1 MAIIGKIRQ
10 RTGLLLGTICVAL
23 VMFILMDY
31 FQNKGR
37 GGESKSVGK
46 IGGSSIDAQDFSQK
60 VDDYVNRIKLINP
73 NLPLNDE
80 TNSAIRDE
88 VWNNLVVDR
97 LLKRNL
103 DKMGVNVSDEEIA
116 DGLKGQEPH
125 PLAQRIFVDPQTQ
138 QYDRNIVTQVI
149 SKLDEQD
156 EQTKKTVQ
164 MVETIIDEDR
174 LKTKYASLISKGF
187 NIPTFYLN
195 EGIKANASS
204 AKGTVYALPYS
215 SIADKDVKV
224 SDDEILKYME
234 AHKSKFERKEE
245 TRNIEYISFNVVP
258 TKSDSIIALGNITT
272 KYNEFVAATANDT
285 VFRKRFTTRK
295 LDDAYYTAQDFQPKQ
310 GDNTPPRQN
319 VEQLFALPAG
329 TITAPYIE
337 SGNYVVTKILGKRML
352 SDSVRASHILLKI
365 EGNTKADYDKVNAKA
380 DSLLALAKSG
390 KIPFPQLAFDN
401 SSDEGSKQQGGNL
414 GFFPRGAMVKPF
426 NDKVFFEMNLGEF
439 AKVESNFGIHIIWL
453 TGINPTT
460 PAIKFADVVVEINAS
475 KETNDAVYKKA
486 NDFYLK
492 STTSADFTKNTKK
505 MSVLKANELKA
516 NDVKIPS
523 VTEGREI
530 IRWAFEQKKT
540 GEVYFIDKSDQIIVA
555 HLVSINPK
563 GMPKVEDVKA
573 SVESLVKDQKKG
585 EMLVDKLNK
594 AGANLEGIAGI
605 IKKDSVDFQF
615 SNDNFQDFGREPKLA
630 GLGMA
635 TKAGAKSKAIAG
647 ERNAFI
653 VKIDTQTPADTKSMP
668 LDFVRM
674 QMMYGYSQKFQ
685 FQNIIESIKKG
696 ANIKDERHTI
706 F

>member
-37 GGESKSVGK
+37 GGQSKSIGK
-46 IGGSSIDAQDFSQK
+46 IGGNSIDAQDFGQK
-60 VDDYVNRIKLINP
+60 VEDYVNRIKLINP

-80 TNSAIRDE
+80 TNAAIREE
-88 VWNNLVVDR
+88 VWNNCVVDA

-103 DKMGVNVSDEEIA
+103 DKMGINVSDEEIA
-116 DGLKGQEPH
+116 DGLKGEEPH
-125 PLAQRIFVDPQTQ
+125 PLAKRIFVDPQTG

-149 SKLDEQD
+149 SKLDDQD
-156 EQTKKTVQ
+156 EQTKKTIQ

-187 NIPTFYLN
+187 NIPSFYLKEEIN
-195 EGIKANASS
+195 SKGSS

-215 SIADKDVKV
+215 SIPDKDIKV
-224 SDDEILKYME
+224 SDDEIMKYME

-245 TRNIEYISFNVVP
+245 TRNLEYISFNVVP
-258 TKSDSIIALGNITT
+258 TKADTAVAFSNIMT
-272 KYNEFVAATANDT
+272 KYNEFSAATNDT
-285 VFRKRFTTRK
+285 VFRKRFTSRG
-295 LDDAYYTAQDFQPKQ
+295 LDDAYYTAEDFKPKQ
-310 GDNTPPRQN
+310 GDNNPPRQN
-319 VEQLFALPAG
+319 VEQLFALPVG
-329 TITAPYIE
+329 TITPPYIE

-352 SDSVRASHILLKI
+352 SDSVRASHILIKI
-365 EGNTKADYDKVNAKA
+365 EGNTKADYDKASAKA
-380 DSLLALAKSG
+380 DSLLAIAKSG
-390 KIPFPQLAFDN
+390 RVPFPQLAFDN

-439 AKVESNFGIHIIWL
+439 AKVESNFGFHIIWL

-475 KETNDAVYKKA
+475 KETNDEVYKKA
-486 NDFYLK
+486 MDFYNK
-492 STTSADFTKNTKK
+492 NTTSAEFTKNTKK
-505 MSVLKANELKA
+505 LSLIKSNELKA
-516 NDVKIPS
+516 NDVRLNTIS
-523 VTEGREI
+523 EGRDI
-530 IRWAFEQKKT
+530 IRWAFDQKKI
-540 GEVYFIDKSDQIIVA
+540 GEVLYFDKDDQIVVA
-555 HLVSINPK
+555 HLTGINPK
-563 GMPKVEDVKA
+563 GMPKVADMKA
-573 SVESLVKDQKKG
+573 TVEPLVKDQKKG
-585 EMLVDKLNK
+585 EMLVEKLNK
-594 AGANLEGIAGI
+594 AGANLEGVAGI

-615 SNDNFQDFGREPKLA
+615 ANDQFQDFGREPKLA

-635 TKAGAKSKAIAG
+635 TKAGTKSKAIAG
-647 ERNAFI
+647 ERYAFV
-653 VKIDTQTPADTKSMP
+653 VKIDTQKPADVNAMP
-668 LDFVRM
+668 LEFQKM
-674 QMMYGYSQKFQ
+674 QMMYEYGRKFQ

-696 ANIKDERHTI
+696 SNIKDNRHLV